1 MLSVKVFCIG
11 KGKGEIVMKMK
22 NKVYPMLLLCSVLL
36 ITSCQRGNT
45 ESDNMEIS
53 GIENSKTTKETEDVK
68 KEDANVKNE
77 NLKEEKLD
85 LNNYSLEYKEGTDF
99 QSFFLWNYAAK
110 SENGYYFWDNGREPT
125 AVMFYDNTS
134 KVTIPLC
141 NLPNC
146 KHGKDG
152 NYDTCNAYFNKNW
165 WSDQDAFFTM
175 DIQYY
180 EGNLYITGRDTNS
193 NVNLYKVAKD
203 GSTREIS
210 CKLYKYEESIS
221 EVEGFQQGGTSPG
234 VCIHRGYAY
243 CINNDESIPRIRKVK
258 LNSKEEPQVVYE
270 TSGIR
275 PNLYRMEGYGDYIF
289 FQTGNFTDESCV
301 NVEGG
306 IYAYNT
312 VTETISLVKKD
323 AISSYIIQDTMLYY
337 STDTTVNRYDLSS
350 QKDEV
355 FAEVKE
361 AYPTVMA
368 DNKYIYI
375 TDDSGKS
382 TVYDKEKT
390 KICTITSSK
399 TMECIYGDDAY
410 LFAKEYDEDGN
421 VMLEVIDKSDLKS
434 GKVEWKR
441 LN

>member
-1 MLSVKVFCIG
+1 MLSVKVFYIG
-11 KGKGEIVMKMK
+11 KRKGEIVMKMK

-53 GIENSKTTKETEDVK
+53 GTENSKTTKETEDVK

-85 LNNYSLEYKEGTDF
+85 LSNYSLEYKEGTDF

-110 SENGYYFWDNGREPT
+110 SENGCYFWNN
-125 AVMFYDNTS
+125 VKHSIMFYDNTS
-134 KVTIPLC
+134 KATIPLC

-146 KHGKDG
+146 KHE
-152 NYDTCNAYFNKNW
+152 NYDTSCNSYFNKDNTG
-165 WSDQDAFFTM
+165 QDTFDTGN
-175 DIQYY
+175 IQYY
-180 EGNLYITGRDTNS
+180 EGNLYITGCDTNS
-193 NVNLYKVAKD
+193 NANLYKVAKD

-210 CKLYKYEESIS
+210 CKLYKYENIYKNEDEGYVESWFEPI
-221 EVEGFQQGGTSPG
+221 

-243 CINNDESIPRIRKVK
+243 CIIDESIPRIRKVK

-275 PNLYRMEGYGDYIF
+275 PILYRMEGYGDYIF

-355 FAEVKE
+355 FMEVKE

-375 TDDSGKS
+375 TDDSGIS